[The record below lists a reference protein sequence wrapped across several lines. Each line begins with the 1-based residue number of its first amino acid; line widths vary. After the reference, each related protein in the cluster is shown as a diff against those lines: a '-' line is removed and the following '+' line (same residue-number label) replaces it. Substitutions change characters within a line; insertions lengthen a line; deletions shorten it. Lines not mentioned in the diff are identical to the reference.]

1 MNVFEILSA
10 LFIAVSGGVG
20 FGAAITFLI
29 QLGKLTSWK
38 AFADN
43 TAQNWRVGLILAFT
57 VFLFVAPLFNPETK
71 WTFDFLNSLMG
82 AFAEFGMLLMPL
94 FGVVADFTAK
104 NIYSRIRG
112 VSFIGISWSKKI

>member
-1 MNVFEILSA
+1 MNAFEILSA

-29 QLGKLTSWK
+29 QLGKKTGWK
-38 AFADN
+38 VFADN

-57 VFLFVAPLFNPETK
+57 VFLFAAPLINPETK

-82 AFAEFGMLLMPL
+82 AFAEFGSLLMPL
-94 FGVVADFTAK
+94 FGVVADVTAK
-104 NIYSRIRG
+104 SVYSRIRG
-112 VSFIGISWSKKI
+112 VLFIGTSWTKI